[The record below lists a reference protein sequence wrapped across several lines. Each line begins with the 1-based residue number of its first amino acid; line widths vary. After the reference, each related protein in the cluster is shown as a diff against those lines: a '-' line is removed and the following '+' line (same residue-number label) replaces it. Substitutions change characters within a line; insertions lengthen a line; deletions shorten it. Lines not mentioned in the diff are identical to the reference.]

1 MTKLELKNFYLS
13 LIVAALLFSTAQA
26 TNAYGV
32 RVQKDYRF
40 TTQQDRNKRIEVY
53 QEYLKKT
60 GIFDESHTKYKTD
73 FKQYQQDENYKANLK
88 HIKHG
93 NPLPKSG
100 YKVKGNY
107 YLMADKILANY
118 SVIYDSDPYTEYVYN
133 PFGKLYQVVI
143 LTGDENVR
151 PHYKAVYSF
160 NGYLQKV
167 HFFAVDGYE
176 YIFLANGDLQGVVVD
191 NKLYNQ
197 VGRPVK
203 VWLL

>member
-1 MTKLELKNFYLS
+1 MKKYF
-13 LIVAALLFSTAQA
+13 IILFCIIFTFAFCPETIA
-26 TNAYGV
+26 GV

-53 QEYLKKT
+53 HEYLEKT
-60 GIFDESHTKYKTD
+60 GIFDESHYKYKSD
-73 FKQYQQDENYKANLK
+73 FKKFQKDENYQENLK

-93 NPLPKSG
+93 KELSKTG

-107 YLMADKILANY
+107 YQMADKILANY
-118 SVIYDSDPYTEYVYN
+118 SVIYDNDPNTEYVYN
-133 PFGKLYQVVI
+133 TFGKLYQVII
-143 LTGDENVR
+143 LFGDDNVL
-151 PHYKAVYSF
+151 PYYKAVYAF

-167 HFFAVDGYE
+167 HFYAVDGYE

-197 VGRPVK
+197 VGRPFK

>member
-1 MTKLELKNFYLS
+1 MKKYLVILS
-13 LIVAALLFSTAQA
+13 CLTLIFVLSPESIA
-26 TNAYGV
+26 GV

-53 QEYLKKT
+53 HEYLEKT
-60 GIFDESHTKYKTD
+60 GIFDESHHKYKTD
-73 FKQYQQDENYKANLK
+73 FKEFQKDENYQENLK
-88 HIKHG
+88 HVKHG
-93 NPLPKSG
+93 KELSKSG
-100 YKVKGNY
+100 YRVKGNY
-107 YLMADKILANY
+107 YQMADKILANY
-118 SVIYDSDPYTEYVYN
+118 SVIYDNDPYTEYVYN
-133 PFGKLYQVVI
+133 TFGKLYQVII
-143 LTGDENVR
+143 LTGDDNVL
-151 PHYKAVYSF
+151 PYYKAVYAF

-197 VGRPVK
+197 VVRPVK

>member
-1 MTKLELKNFYLS
+1 MKKFLIILFCIIFNFTF
-13 LIVAALLFSTAQA
+13 ADRAE
-26 TNAYGV
+26 AYGV

-40 TTQQDRNKRIEVY
+40 TTQQDRNRRIEAY
-53 QEYLKKT
+53 QKYLENT

-73 FKQYQQDENYKANLK
+73 FKEFKKDKNYKANLN
-88 HIKHG
+88 HIKHDKA
-93 NPLPKSG
+93 LPESG

-107 YLMADKILANY
+107 YQMADKILANY
-118 SVIYDSDPYTEYVYN
+118 SVTYDNNPNTEYIYDT
-133 PFGKLYQVVI
+133 FGNLYQVVI
-143 LTGDENVR
+143 LTGEDYIL

-167 HFFAVDGYE
+167 RFFAIDGYE

-191 NKLYNQ
+191 KKLYNR

-203 VWLL
+203 VWLI

>member
-1 MTKLELKNFYLS
+1 MKKYF
-13 LIVAALLFSTAQA
+13 IILFCIIFTFAFSAETIA
-26 TNAYGV
+26 GV

-53 QEYLKKT
+53 HEYLEKT
-60 GIFDESHTKYKTD
+60 GIFDESHYKYKSD
-73 FKQYQQDENYKANLK
+73 FKQFQKDENYQENIK

-93 NPLPKSG
+93 KELSKTG

-107 YLMADKILANY
+107 YHMADKILANY
-118 SVIYDSDPYTEYVYN
+118 SVIYDSDPNIEYVYN
-133 PFGKLYQVVI
+133 TFGKLYQVI
-143 LTGDENVR
+143 FLFGDDNVL
-151 PHYKAVYSF
+151 PYYKAVYAF

-197 VGRPVK
+197 AGRPFK